1 MKFCR
6 LLLSVVS
13 LLLVQAS
20 PGVSIPIPVPLPE
33 GVELTPVPTQ
43 PVGEV
48 ETSKFVPTINVSEL
62 VQPAVVTVYGGEI
75 GSGSIVSSSGL
86 VLTVNHVVQGT
97 LNGQVS
103 VKTAAG
109 QRYAGRVVAIDRLN
123 DLALVQ
129 IKIQVGAI
137 SASPLPISLPIV
149 RLAAAPLSIRPGEK
163 VYAIG
168 SPFGHPGIVT
178 NGAFRRI
185 TGRGDI
191 QTTAGLLK
199 PGNSGG
205 PLLNIQGELIGVN
218 KGLLDDDS
226 GLATSVLVARSFIA
240 RNSPRLSF
248 AGIAVHSR

>member
-1 MKFCR
+1 MKFCP

-13 LLLVQAS
+13 LCLVQAS
-20 PGVSIPIPVPLPE
+20 PGISIPIPVPPPE
-33 GVELTPVPTQ
+33 GIEPTQVPTQ
-43 PVGEV
+43 PVV
-48 ETSKFVPTINVSEL
+48 ETSISPVNVSEL
-62 VQPAVVTVYGGEI
+62 DKPAVVTVYGGEI

-97 LNGQVS
+97 LNGRVS
-103 VKTAAG
+103 VKTANG

-129 IKIQVGAI
+129 LKMQTGAAQ
-137 SASPLPISLPIV
+137 ASPLPTI
-149 RLAAAPLSIRPGEK
+149 RLAAAPLSIHRGED

-178 NGAFRRI
+178 HGAFRRI

-191 QTTAGLLK
+191 QTTTGLLK
-199 PGNSGG
+199 PGSSGG
-205 PLLNIQGELIGVN
+205 PLLNVQGELIGVN

-226 GLATSVLVARSFIA
+226 GLATSVLIARSFIA
-240 RNSPRLSF
+240 RNNPQLSL
-248 AGIAVHSR
+248 ARGLSVGTR